1 MACTLLIG
9 GWINQ
14 SINTR
19 DEKDRSPQ
27 IVGGEC
33 LNCAPQTGVRTV
45 TQTQTL
51 EMEIAA
57 ADQNTDKTIRYKTV
71 TTDE

>member
-1 MACTLLIG
+1 MACAFLIG
-9 GWINQ
+9 GSINQ
-14 SINTR
+14 SFKTR

-27 IVGGEC
+27 IVGGEY
-33 LNCAPQTGVRTV
+33 LNCAPQTGRHTV
-45 TQTQTL
+45 TQTQYL